1 MITDELDEGRIERSS
16 HDTKGEGRL
25 YEDSDAIAAASDHYR
40 YIILPFLR
48 LFELLELEPVSLLI
62 L

>member
-25 YEDSDAIAAASDHYR
+25 YEDSDAIAAAPDHYR

-48 LFELLELEPVSLLI
+48 LFELL
-62 L
+62 